1 MFTAL
6 FFILFLVAASL
17 AGLFI
22 ALFISKSKEFK
33 VTFERFKNVID
44 IDKEIKKVNKELKDR
59 RNKYEKF
66 LVECSKRE
74 NEVKSNYTQKRTI
87 YEKLIREISI
97 LEEHTEIISYGL
109 YEPHFDFETPER
121 YKIEIKNTKEKQKEM
136 IRSKNAAASKKEWEV
151 GGSKKEGKKMTNRT
165 IKLMLRAF
173 NNECD
178 SAVLK
183 VRWNNVLKM
192 RERVTKAYEAINKLG
207 CTGSA

>member
-6 FFILFLVAASL
+6 MFILFLVAATL

-74 NEVKSNYTQKRTI
+74 NEVKR
-87 YEKLIREISI
+87 
-97 LEEHTEIISYGL
+97 
-109 YEPHFDFETPER
+109 
-121 YKIEIKNTKEKQKEM
+121 
-136 IRSKNAAASKKEWEV
+136 
-151 GGSKKEGKKMTNRT
+151 KKMHQEKNRV
-165 IKLMLRAF
+165 MLRCLENRRF
-173 NNECD
+173 FT
-178 SAVLK
+178 
-183 VRWNNVLKM
+183 
-192 RERVTKAYEAINKLG
+192 RVKFL
-207 CTGSA
+207 